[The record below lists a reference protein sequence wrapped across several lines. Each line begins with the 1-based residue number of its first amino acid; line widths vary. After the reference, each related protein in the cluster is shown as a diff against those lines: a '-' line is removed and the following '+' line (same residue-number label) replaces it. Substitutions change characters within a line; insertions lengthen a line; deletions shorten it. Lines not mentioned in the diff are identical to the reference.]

1 MLTVVTL
8 RAELGYRL
16 RNVGE
21 RSHKEPLEGM
31 ALWIYLSSLSLLFK
45 MIFTKAFS
53 WELRKTA
60 FRGSDLGLYSLAKES
75 DLTPSM
81 FLTDT
86 VIVSCDSFLRDK
98 GAVSAPCL
106 NFSSILCGHVTRQSP
121 TQLLMLCGLSSM
133 SYGVTGPLQCSFGL
147 SWLQKISNFFFSHW
161 LLKTFLETIN
171 LGWLEL
177 ARVREDVGH
186 RQYSV

>member
-1 MLTVVTL
+1 
-8 RAELGYRL
+8 
-16 RNVGE
+16 
-21 RSHKEPLEGM
+21 
-31 ALWIYLSSLSLLFK
+31 

-60 FRGSDLGLYSLAKES
+60 CRVSDLGLYSLAKES

-86 VIVSCDSFLRDK
+86 VIVSCDSILRDK

-106 NFSSILCGHVTRQSP
+106 NFSSMLSSHVTRQSP

-147 SWLQKISNFFFSHW
+147 SWLQKISNFFFQPLASEDFSGNYKPW
-161 LLKTFLETIN
+161 MTGTGQGERRCWPPSIFGVKLGTTREETECLQLI
-171 LGWLEL
+171 
-177 ARVREDVGH
+177 
-186 RQYSV
+186 SVLMQLCQWWSWAPISLHPTLWA